1 MNCRRSYWQSG
12 ERKPKKYPPKKCTKK
27 TPKHNPKIKP
37 KINLKYTTQNLQTQ
51 KAVKESQSQIYGK
64 INIKYMA
71 SKSQV
76 FGFNQTKLGFS
87 KFPLSNWGYSQLNR
101 VFDKKSNAS
110 K

>member
-1 MNCRRSYWQSG
+1 LAVRR
-12 ERKPKKYPPKKCTKK
+12 KKAQKNTPQKNAQKKN
-27 TPKHNPKIKP
+27 PKHNPKINP